1 MTDWAR
7 LVAGDFAVPADL
19 SAAVGELTDMLAA
32 ADPAVRDDLAYP
44 ILITWIRRGVLDDR
58 LPGLGDTM
66 VSRLA
71 HPEIQARTFAPL
83 ILAAAVN
90 RDTAAG
96 VLGATTGPS
105 GEQEAVPHRWFEPF
119 AAWWVAEPDIR
130 GWDDKLGWL
139 HAVAHGADLAGAF
152 GVSPRITGADVLAVI
167 ARRVVAPTGYQYA
180 QMEEDR
186 VARAIVRVLGRPGL
200 TSEAA
205 TGWLAVVDDLFA
217 TGGPGSL
224 PIPVA
229 NTLAVLRATY
239 AMADRAPT
247 PHARVVTDAIAARLH
262 QVFPAYAESR
272 PDPDGPA
279 G

>member
-1 MTDWAR
+1 MTDWPR
-7 LVAGDFAVPADL
+7 LIADDFAVPADL
-19 SAAVGELTDMLAA
+19 PAAVGELTGMLAA

-44 ILITWIRRGVLDDR
+44 ILVNWIRRGVLDDR
-58 LPGLGDTM
+58 LPALGEAM

-83 ILAAAVN
+83 ILAAVVD
-90 RDTAAG
+90 RDPGAAG
-96 VLGATTGPS
+96 VRG
-105 GEQEAVPHRWFEPF
+105 WFEPF
-119 AAWWVAEPDIR
+119 AAWWVGEPEIR

-152 GVSPRITGADVLAVI
+152 GSAAGLAAADVLAVI

-186 VARAIVRVLGRPGL
+186 VARAIVRILGRPGL
-200 TSEAA
+200 AGGDA
-205 TGWLAVVDDLFA
+205 VGWLTVVDELFA

-224 PIPVA
+224 PVPVA

-239 AMADRAPT
+239 VMTDRART
-247 PHARVVTDAIAARLH
+247 PHAPAVTDAIAARLH
-262 QVFPAYAESR
+262 LVFPAYSRSR
-272 PDPDGPA
+272 PPRA
-279 G
+279 GSERADAG